1 VNNAGITRDG
11 LLLRMSAADWDAVLA
26 VDLRSAFLCTRA
38 ALRGMVR
45 ARWGRIISIGSVAGL
60 AGNAGQAN
68 YAAAKAGLVG
78 FTKAVAREV
87 GSRGI
92 TANVV
97 APGFIDTEMT
107 AALGDEVR
115 EAARGVIALGRFG
128 TPQEV
133 AAAVGYLA
141 SDQAAYI
148 TGQVMVIDGGMAL

>member
-1 VNNAGITRDG
+1 
-11 LLLRMSAADWDAVLA
+11 
-26 VDLRSAFLCTRA
+26 
-38 ALRGMVR
+38 
-45 ARWGRIISIGSVAGL
+45 VAGL
-60 AGNAGQAN
+60 VGNAGQAN

-92 TANVV
+92 TVNVV
-97 APGFIDTEMT
+97 APGFVETDMT
-107 AALGDEVR
+107 AALGEEAR
-115 EAARGVIALGRFG
+115 EAARKAIVLGRFG

-141 SDQAAYI
+141 SGPAAYV